1 MPSRAQAQSARA
13 WQFGGPARH
22 ELPREF
28 VALHKQRRIMDAIAE
43 LAAEQGYEAT
53 KIGDIVRRAGVAR
66 KTLYDNFE
74 GKEELFLAAFDA
86 AVEEIMRRIEEA
98 CAAVGGGWDERVE
111 AGLGAFLEYVAEEP
125 ARARMCL
132 IEAMSATPAAT
143 RRYEDAMRS
152 FVELT
157 GRNVPH
163 SDQLPETI
171 EETLVG
177 GVAWIVHQKIRRH
190 EAEQAMDLLPE
201 LAEFVLA
208 PYRGAAAAKQDRVN
222 A

>member
-1 MPSRAQAQSARA
+1 MPPRAQSARA
-13 WQFGGPARH
+13 KQFGGPARH

-28 VALHKQRRIMDAIAE
+28 VALHKRRRITDAIAE
-43 LAAEQGYEAT
+43 LTAEQGYEAT
-53 KIGDIVRRAGVAR
+53 KIGDIVSRAGVAR

-74 GKEELFLAAFDA
+74 GKEEVFLAAFDA
-86 AVEEIMRRIEEA
+86 AVEEAFGLVEEA
-98 CAAVGGGWDERVE
+98 CAGSGGGWEERVE
-111 AGLGAFLEYVAEEP
+111 AGLGAFLSYVAAEP
-125 ARARMCL
+125 ARARLCM

-143 RRYEDAMRS
+143 RRYEGAVQG

-157 GRNVPH
+157 RRHVPRF
-163 SDQLPETI
+163 DQLPETI

-190 EAEQAMDLLPE
+190 EAEKAMELLPE
-201 LAEFVLA
+201 LAEFMLA
-208 PYRGAAAAKQDRVN
+208 PYRGVAEAEQRRVH